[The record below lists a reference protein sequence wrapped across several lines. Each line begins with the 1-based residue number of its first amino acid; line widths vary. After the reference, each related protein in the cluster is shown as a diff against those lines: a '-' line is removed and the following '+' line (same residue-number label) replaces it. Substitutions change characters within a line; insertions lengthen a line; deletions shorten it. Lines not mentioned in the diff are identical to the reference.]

1 MGRLVINDPIR
12 HHKIRDVTIR
22 LVKQPVHRSSM
33 NTKNSNLADEIMC
46 PCSGTKRGNI
56 QTLFEQGMDMEAI
69 SRWTGAISG
78 CGGCEW
84 DISEFLNDLIEQKT
98 NS

>member
-1 MGRLVINDPIR
+1 
-12 HHKIRDVTIR
+12 
-22 LVKQPVHRSSM
+22 M
-33 NTKNSNLADEIMC
+33 NTKNSDPQDEIMC

-56 QTLFEQGMDMEAI
+56 QSLFEQGMDMDAI

-84 DISEFLNDLIEQKT
+84 DIAEFLKDLGNQKKDCI
-98 NS
+98 